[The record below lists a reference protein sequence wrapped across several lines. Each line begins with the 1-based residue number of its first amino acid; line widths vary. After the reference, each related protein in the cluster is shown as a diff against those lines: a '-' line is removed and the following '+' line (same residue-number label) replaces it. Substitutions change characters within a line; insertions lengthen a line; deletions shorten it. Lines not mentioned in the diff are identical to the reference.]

1 MPARDPGW
9 EILGLG
15 GNEGVVSLALGE
27 RQGAQSTPSLAPLP
41 APPPPRA
48 IS

>member
-27 RQGAQSTPSLAPLP
+27 RQGAQSTPLSRPPP